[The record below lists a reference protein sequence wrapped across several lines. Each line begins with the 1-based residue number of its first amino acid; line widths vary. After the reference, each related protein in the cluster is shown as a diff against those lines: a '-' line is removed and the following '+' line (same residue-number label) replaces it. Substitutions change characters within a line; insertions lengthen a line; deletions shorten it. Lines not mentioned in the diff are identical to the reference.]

1 MDPLPFLLVS
11 CLSAFIGIAA
21 GGLIVF
27 VLRPSKGKAPGLSTT
42 GCPPYEG
49 VLLRHDP
56 VSGEYKLEIDG
67 KPISSRA
74 ELSYQEEAELKIAFT
89 EVNRW
94 MSVGQIPV
102 QEQEVQ
108 MPVQEQRRM
117 PVEPV
122 PDTASS
128 VSIPAASERP
138 ARVFMP
144 ASTVTPLSRPG
155 LLGSIPR
162 AVQADVKMPAVQR
175 TIAQQVDE
183 ILQEMLKDSP
193 LRQRGVR
200 IADTPKGG
208 LAVWVGLDQYDGVND
223 VPDEDVRTLLRAAV
237 DVWKKQTE

>member
-11 CLSAFIGIAA
+11 CLSAVIGIAA
-21 GGLIVF
+21 GGLIVY
-27 VLRPSKGKAPGLSTT
+27 VLRPRKGTVPGLSNS

-67 KPISSRA
+67 KAISSLA
-74 ELSYQEEAELKIAFT
+74 DLTDQEEAELKIALT

-94 MSVGQIPV
+94 MGALQIPA
-102 QEQEVQ
+102 QEQEGQ
-108 MPVQEQRRM
+108 RPVQEQRRT
-117 PVEPV
+117 PAEPV
-122 PDTASS
+122 TDVAPS
-128 VSIPAASERP
+128 VSIPTAPERP

-144 ASTVTPLSRPG
+144 TSTVTPLSRPG
-155 LLGSIPR
+155 LFGAIPR
-162 AVQADVKMPAVQR
+162 AVQADVKAPVVQR

-193 LRQRGVR
+193 LRQHGVR

-223 VPDEDVRTLLRAAV
+223 VPDEDVRTLLKAAV